1 MTWELSEDSETSQG
15 RKSGRTSFGH
25 SQINLR
31 KFLRKT
37 VCFQGGQPTWFS
49 EGISY
54 RDPFCVTHGALNTM
68 RFNGPIFH
76 GLQYA
81 VYSGEFIDVVNSNVN
96 KHLKSSKLP
105 PQLSFFSN
113 ISSRLQQSGQ
123 NLQEICRCQR
133 HLQVQVPRNGIIP
146 PHPHPIPIPTPSS
159 T

>member
-54 RDPFCVTHGALNTM
+54 RDEKIFYTTIAIWTAPLIRVTLWIISRAWLKLSLAVLLSWLTKRSGACDRTW
-68 RFNGPIFH
+68 G
-76 GLQYA
+76 A
-81 VYSGEFIDVVNSNVN
+81 VSRGHVWIVVHVPDDNND
-96 KHLKSSKLP
+96 KHLQRCKSDEKH
-105 PQLSFFSN
+105 
-113 ISSRLQQSGQ
+113 RRRADCRARGGQ
-123 NLQEICRCQR
+123 
-133 HLQVQVPRNGIIP
+133 
-146 PHPHPIPIPTPSS
+146 
-159 T
+159 